1 MQQGSHSA
9 IFLALQS
16 DFFMVNFIIFVPVI
30 TSRRMR
36 WTGHVA
42 RMEEGRDVYGV
53 LLGKLEGKRPL
64 GRPRHRWEDIKRN
77 FQEMGCGVL
86 TGSSWLKIGTGGGHL

>member
-1 MQQGSHSA
+1 VQQGSHSA

-16 DFFMVNFIIFVPVI
+16 DFFMVNFIIFVRVI

-42 RMEEGRDVYGV
+42 RMEEGRDYTGFCWGN
-53 LLGKLEGKRPL
+53 LRDRDHLEDPGID
-64 GRPRHRWEDIKRN
+64 GRILRGIFRKWDV
-77 FQEMGCGVL
+77 GY
-86 TGSSWLKIGTGGGHL
+86 